1 MPRRRALIT
10 ANFSRSALEK
20 LSAHV
25 DVVYK
30 PWGETKRVLSEVEL
44 VEELHSSGASIL
56 VVELEHVSGEVL
68 EGAKLE
74 LVGICRNDPRRSV
87 DLEVATA
94 RGVPVIYTPGRNY
107 NAVAELT
114 VAVMLTLLRKV
125 VYADRLLRSG
135 KVAVSSTEDFAEY
148 YNAYRGW
155 ELRGKI
161 VGIIGL
167 GKIGF
172 RVAQLLRAFGARIL
186 VYDPHV
192 DEERVS
198 SVGGERV
205 DLDTLLR
212 SSDIITVHAPP
223 SPETAGMIGRREI
236 ELMKPTAFLL
246 NLANPVVVDEDA
258 LYEALKS
265 RRIAGAALDVFTEE
279 PVDSANRFLE
289 LDNVVVTPHIGGN
302 TFETIE
308 RQSWMITEDIL
319 RFLRGER
326 PRFLL
331 NPKVWRSG
339 S

>member
-1 MPRRRALIT
+1 MPKRKALIT
-10 ANFSRSALEK
+10 ANFSRSALER
-20 LSAHV
+20 LRAHV
-25 DVVYK
+25 DVVYE
-30 PWGETKRVLSEVEL
+30 PWGETRRVLSEAEL
-44 VEELHSSGASIL
+44 VEELRSSGADIL
-56 VVELEHVSGEVL
+56 VVELEHVSREVL
-68 EGAKLE
+68 EGAELR
-74 LVGICRNDPRRSV
+74 LVGICRNDPRRSI
-87 DLEVATA
+87 DLEAATA

-114 VAVMLTLLRKV
+114 VAVMLALLRKV
-125 VYADRLLRSG
+125 VFADRLLRSG
-135 KVAVSSTEDFAEY
+135 KVTVSSTEDFAEY

-155 ELRGKI
+155 ELRGKT

-172 RVAQLLRAFGARIL
+172 RVAQLLRAFDVRIL
-186 VYDPHV
+186 VYDPYV
-192 DEERVS
+192 GEDRVG

-205 DLDTLLR
+205 DLETLLK
-212 SSDIITVHAPP
+212 SSDIVTVHVPP
-223 SPETAGMIGRREI
+223 SPETVGLIGRREI

-258 LYEALKS
+258 LCEALKS

-279 PVDSANRFLE
+279 PVDSTNRFLE
-289 LDNVVVTPHIGGN
+289 LDNVVVTPHIGGD
-302 TFETIE
+302 TFETVE
-308 RQSWMITEDIL
+308 RQSWMVTEDIL

-331 NPKVWRSG
+331 NPEVWRSG